1 MNRTTVLVAHRLSTI
16 RNADLICVMQQGDLV
31 EKGTHDE
38 LLALD
43 GVYADLVRKQK
54 IATKQTGANDEE
66 EDDINEEE
74 MLRKETEELLQQQKK
89 IEQLAEAE
97 RDNKSDHLVRM
108 STLSSI
114 DAFELKLRKEKEER
128 KHRMKQKAPIGK
140 IIMQMRPEWKYMAV
154 GILGAAI
161 AGAIFPCFS
170 LVFAKIITVM
180 ILDPSN
186 TESGPLEGGK
196 YTCLVFDL

>member
-1 MNRTTVLVAHRLSTI
+1 
-16 RNADLICVMQQGDLV
+16 MQQGDLV

-66 EDDINEEE
+66 EDDIDEEE

-196 YTCLVFDL
+196 YTCLCFWPRMIHIYLW